1 MVTQPER
8 ENALLQSAY
17 ANTRSDTAE
26 GGNELSIF
34 LNFYGERFVKARPLA
49 SHAGEETR
57 PYSR

>member
-1 MVTQPER
+1 
-8 ENALLQSAY
+8 LQSAH

>member
-1 MVTQPER
+1 
-8 ENALLQSAY
+8 LQRAS
-17 ANTRSDTAE
+17 ANTGSSTTD
-26 GGNELSIF
+26 GVNEPSIF